1 MDGDVS
7 EKVTPSARDFSGEF
21 RFRVAPQV
29 PSSAPIML
37 LQGEGE
43 DLCESLALPHS
54 AGESFNVNLDSEI
67 KMGMQRR
74 GDAAFSPS
82 LPIGGRGEEALW
94 SAGLPKREGPVA
106 GPAWAFGF
114 KNLDFRSG

>member
-43 DLCESLALPHS
+43 DLRESLALPHS
-54 AGESFNVNLDSEI
+54 AGESFNFNLDSEM
-67 KMGMQRR
+67 KMEMQRR
-74 GDAAFSPS
+74 GGALVRRADQEGGPGS
-82 LPIGGRGEEALW
+82 LTC
-94 SAGLPKREGPVA
+94 
-106 GPAWAFGF
+106 FGVRF
-114 KNLDFRSG
+114 